1 MIRCHII
8 FMFICMRTTF
18 PSSSFFRNYSFPA
31 FIINIYNSCTAISQH
46 GKYFSFGIEII
57 FHCTMKI
64 QMILSK
70 ICKYC
75 RIKFQH
81 VHTSYFECMR
91 TDFHYKILYSS
102 FYAFIYKLYKLKGF
116 RCCIYCLKLFIKY
129 SVSSCSNSCCF
140 IQYIFKNVA

>member
-1 MIRCHII
+1 
-8 FMFICMRTTF
+8 MRTVF
-18 PSSSFFRNYSFPA
+18 LNSSFFRNYSFPI
-31 FIINIYNSCTAISQH
+31 FIINVYNSCTAISKH
-46 GKYFSFGIEII
+46 GKYFPFCIEII

-81 VHTSYFECMR
+81 IYTSYFQRMR
-91 TDFHYKILYSS
+91 TYFHYKILYPS
-102 FYAFIYKLYKLKGF
+102 FYAFIYQLYKLKGF
-116 RCCIYCLKLFIKY
+116 RSCIYCLKLFIKY
-129 SVSSCSNSCCF
+129 SVSSRSYSRCF